1 MGKPPR
7 KHPQITFKTPG
18 NPNLR
23 LYIYFLASLA
33 SLITTYLLKV
43 VLKMAKMAKMAKII
57 YRTSLIRMF
66 PTKSEKWG

>member
-33 SLITTYLLKV
+33 SLASLITTYLLKV
-43 VLKMAKMAKMAKII
+43 VLKMAKMAKII